1 MSPIFKSRFDKS
13 SGWRSTKWLSG
24 WISFALV
31 GLLGVMIFLTFL
43 IAFIEAILP

>member
-1 MSPIFKSRFDKS
+1 MKLPSDKR
-13 SGWRSTKWLSG
+13 SGWQWTKWLSG

-43 IAFIEAILP
+43 IAFIEALVP